1 MSRFQDAEPI
11 LAAAERWKQRC
22 LVGEKSLFAN
32 RPLWTGPIFQEV
44 RKVHAEAQS
53 VDDVRSGLERAS
65 ADAKC
70 LRSEMVW
77 VYRLIQHRKNMGPAK
92 KREDIGYWWK
102 RSGRAFEED
111 HALLSDTLLGAGVVH
126 AGQGYHMRVRT
137 EILFFADRMA
147 KWSSLERN
155 NRESLLESPWDF
167 ASWLDDTEFAQGSMF
182 RHAMLF
188 LLFPERFEPI
198 VSGGHKKKIIRL
210 GDTHA
215 GDDDKPRVAIDKSI
229 LDIRRALEAVSDDR
243 EVHFYHPP
251 YREFW
256 DDEKADS
263 WFRDRFGNRDWW
275 LMNMNV
281 SGERMWP
288 GVVEDGIASIG
299 WDNVSDLRR
308 SSDEIKQDLVGR
320 GFGEN
325 PSTRVRF
332 LRDFAN
338 GMEVGDLVIATRK
351 GGSYLLGWGRITG
364 EYRYDPGASGFR
376 VHTRAV
382 EWHPCKQEMPLQP
395 YWGGDWAKKRLTGF
409 SRYRHWARLYLW
421 LIGHPVPLPNGEGAH
436 PESDGYTSTEACKDL
451 FIPCRDFERFLHL
464 MRTRR
469 NLILQGPPGTGK
481 TFMAHRIA
489 WCLIERKDS
498 APIEMVQFHQSYAYE
513 DFVQG
518 YRPTESGGFKLR
530 DGVFHRFCERARRD
544 PEIPHVFIIDEIN
557 RGNLSRIFG
566 ELLMLIEADKRSEE
580 YAVSLTY
587 ADPSDER
594 FYIPDNVYILGMMN
608 TADRSLALVDY
619 ALRRRFAFAT
629 LNPAYG
635 TEHGKKAF
643 RDFLE
648 GQGVTGEL
656 VTRIIE
662 RMAELNE
669 EIANDPELGRGFR
682 VGHSY
687 FVPTDKDATRDETW
701 YQAVVDT
708 QIEPL
713 LAEYWFDSQEK
724 IDSALDRLKENSKP
738 NDGG

>member
-1 MSRFQDAEPI
+1 MSRFKDAEPI
-11 LAAAERWKQRC
+11 LAAAERWKHRC
-22 LVGEKSLFAN
+22 LLDEKSLFAE
-32 RPLWTGPIFQEV
+32 RHLWTGPIFQEV
-44 RKVHAEAQS
+44 REVHAEAKS
-53 VDDVRSGLERAS
+53 VDEVIALLERS
-65 ADAKC
+65 SPEAKC

-77 VYRLIQHRKNMGPAK
+77 VYRLIQHRSSKGPAS
-92 KREDIGYWWK
+92 KREEIGYWWK
-102 RSGRAFEED
+102 KSGIAFDEAHE
-111 HALLSDTLLGAGVVH
+111 LLSDTLLGAGVVNP
-126 AGQGYHMRVRT
+126 GQGYNIRVWPELR
-137 EILFFADRMA
+137 FFSDAMDE
-147 KWSSLERN
+147 WSSLERS
-155 NRESLLESPWDF
+155 NRESLLGSPWDF
-167 ASWLDDTEFAQGSMF
+167 ASWLDDTKFAQGCMF
-182 RHAMLF
+182 RHAILF
-188 LLFPERFEPI
+188 LLFPESFEPI
-198 VSGGHKKKIIRL
+198 ISGGHKKKIIRL
-210 GDTHA
+210 GDRRA
-215 GDDDKPRVAIDKSI
+215 GEDDKPRTAIDRAI
-229 LDIRRALEAVSDDR
+229 LDIRRALEDSSDNRD
-243 EVHFYHPP
+243 VHFYRQP
-251 YREFW
+251 YVEFW
-256 DDEKADS
+256 DDKKADS
-263 WFRDRFGNRDWW
+263 WFRDQFGDRDRW

-299 WDNVSDLRR
+299 WDDLGDLRR
-308 SSDEIKQDLVGR
+308 SAGEIKKDLVGR
-320 GFGEN
+320 GLGEN
-325 PSTRVRF
+325 PSNRVRF

-338 GMEVGDLVIATRK
+338 GMEVGDLVIAARN
-351 GGSYLLGWGRITG
+351 GGSDLLGWGRITG
-364 EYRYDPGASGFR
+364 EYEYNPDASRFR
-376 VHTRAV
+376 VHTRSV
-382 EWHPCKQEMPLQP
+382 EWHLCHQQIPLRP
-395 YWGGDWAKKRLTGF
+395 HWGGNWARKRLTGF
-409 SRYRHWARLYLW
+409 AGYRHWVRLYLW
-421 LIGHPVPLPNGEGAH
+421 LIDSQREPVPP
-436 PESDGYTSTEACKDL
+436 PVYTIAEACKDL
-451 FIPCRDFERFLHL
+451 FIPRRDFERFLHL
-464 MRTRR
+464 MKTRR

-481 TFMAHRIA
+481 TFMADRIA

-544 PEIPHVFIIDEIN
+544 RETPHVFIIDEIN

-587 ADPSDER
+587 AHPSGGR
-594 FYIPDNVYILGMMN
+594 FHIPDNVYILGMMN

-643 RDFLE
+643 RDYLE
-648 GQGVTGEL
+648 GQGVAGEL

-662 RMAELNE
+662 RMVELNE
-669 EIANDPELGRGFR
+669 EIATDPELGRGFR

-687 FVPTDKDATRDETW
+687 FVPTDKDDSCDETW
-701 YQAVVDT
+701 YETVVDT

-724 IDSALDRLKENSKP
+724 IDSAVDRLKESSKP

>member
-1 MSRFQDAEPI
+1 MSRFKDAEPI

-22 LVGEKSLFAN
+22 LLGEKSLFAE
-32 RPLWTGPIFQEV
+32 RPLWTGPVYEEV
-44 RKVHAEAQS
+44 RKVHAEAETADE
-53 VDDVRSGLERAS
+53 VVGLLESAS

-70 LRSEMVW
+70 LRSEMLW
-77 VYRLIQHRKNMGPAK
+77 VYRLIQHRKSKGPAK
-92 KREDIGYWWK
+92 KREEIGYWWK
-102 RSGRAFEED
+102 NSGRAFAED
-111 HALLSDTLLGAGVVH
+111 HELLSDTLLGAGVVN
-126 AGQGYHMRVRT
+126 AGLGYNTLVRK
-137 EILFFADRMA
+137 EIRFFANAMFE
-147 KWSSLERN
+147 WSSLERSK
-155 NRESLLESPWDF
+155 RESLLRSPWDF
-167 ASWLDDTEFAQGSMF
+167 ASWLDETEYAHGSMF
-182 RHAMLF
+182 RNAMLF
-188 LLFPERFEPI
+188 LLFPEKFEPI
-198 VSGGHKKKIIRL
+198 ISGAHKNKIIRL
-210 GDTHA
+210 GDRRA
-215 GDDDKPRVAIDKSI
+215 GDDDKPRVAIDKAI
-229 LDIRRALEAVSDDR
+229 LDIRRRLEAASDNQD
-243 EVHFYHPP
+243 VHFYHQP
-251 YREFW
+251 YVEFW
-256 DDEKADS
+256 DDKKADS
-263 WFRDRFGNRDWW
+263 WFRDQFPDRDWW

-281 SGERMWP
+281 DGERMWP
-288 GVVEDGIASIG
+288 GVVEDGVASIG
-299 WDNVSDLRR
+299 WDNLGNLRR
-308 SSDEIKQDLVGR
+308 SAGEIQQELVDR
-320 GFGEN
+320 GSGKRPVN
-325 PSTRVRF
+325 TVRF
-332 LRDFAN
+332 LQDFGN

-351 GGSYLLGWGRITG
+351 AGSYLLGWGRITG
-364 EYRYDPGASGFR
+364 EYRYDPSASTFR
-376 VHTRAV
+376 VHTRSV
-382 EWHPCKQEMPLQP
+382 EWHPCQQEIPLQP
-395 YWGGDWAKKRLTGF
+395 YWGGWARKRLTSFAG
-409 SRYRHWARLYLW
+409 YRPWVRLYRW
-421 LIGHPVPLPNGEGAH
+421 LIDSQPPVPPVPLP
-436 PESDGYTSTEACKDL
+436 DYTIAEACQDL
-451 FIPCRDFERFLHL
+451 FIPQRDFERFLHL
-464 MRTRR
+464 MKTRR

-544 PEIPHVFIIDEIN
+544 PETPHVFIIDEIN

-587 ADPSDER
+587 AHPSGGR
-594 FYIPDNVYILGMMN
+594 FHIPANVYILGMMN

-643 RDFLE
+643 RDYLE
-648 GQGVTGEL
+648 RQGVAGEL

-687 FVPTDKDATRDETW
+687 FVPTDKDDSCDETW
-701 YQAVVDT
+701 YETVVDT

-713 LAEYWFDSQEK
+713 LAEYWFDSHEK
-724 IDSALDRLKENSKP
+724 IDSAVDRLKESPKP
-738 NDGG
+738 NDDG